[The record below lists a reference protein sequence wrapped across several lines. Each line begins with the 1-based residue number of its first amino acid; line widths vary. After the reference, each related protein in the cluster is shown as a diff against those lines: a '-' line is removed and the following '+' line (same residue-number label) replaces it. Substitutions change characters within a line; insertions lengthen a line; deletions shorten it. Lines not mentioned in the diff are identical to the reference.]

1 MDKIRKT
8 TVQRSNHLEIQ
19 DLCKHFPVKGGFFE
33 QAAGTVK
40 AVESVNFM
48 ISRGST
54 FGLVGESGCGKTT
67 TGRLILRL
75 MNPTRGH
82 IYFFPN
88 SGGTIELT
96 GLTNRQ
102 MRPLRPSIQMI
113 FQDPYASLDPR
124 MTVLQIVGEP
134 LRANKMESGS
144 AYRDRI
150 AEMLKQVR
158 LRPEMMNR
166 YPHAFSGGQRQRIGI
181 ARALVTG
188 PEFVVAD
195 EPVSSLDVSVQA
207 QILNLLQD
215 LQGQFGLTYLIIA
228 HDLGV
233 IRHSCS
239 RIAVMYIGRLVEVAD
254 RDQLF
259 QQPAHPYSEA
269 LLSVMPVPD
278 PEKKFNRN
286 LLKGTVADKVPAP
299 AGCPFHPRC
308 RYHKKCCEETH
319 PPLRELESGH
329 WVACHFDLNLEGIKK

>member
-1 MDKIRKT
+1 MDKNRERI
-8 TVQRSNHLEIQ
+8 QHSNHIEIQ

-33 QAAGTVK
+33 QTTGTVK
-40 AVESVNFM
+40 AVDSVSFM

-75 MNPTRGH
+75 MNPTGGH
-82 IYFFPN
+82 IRFFPN
-88 SGGTIELT
+88 FGGKIELT
-96 GLTNRQ
+96 GLTNKQ

-144 AYRDRI
+144 AYRDRV
-150 AEMLKQVR
+150 AEALVQVR

-215 LQGQFGLTYLIIA
+215 LQGQFGLTYLMIA

-269 LLSVMPVPD
+269 LISVIPAPD
-278 PEKKFNRN
+278 PGKKSKRK
-286 LLKGTVADKVPAP
+286 LLRGTVADATHMP

-308 RYHKKCCEETH
+308 RYHKKYCEETN

-329 WVACHFDLNLEGIKK
+329 WVACHFDLNLEGIK